1 MVKLKY
7 RNYEFVSNSRIIQ
20 YIVVKKNTGFCRYF
34 TKNQISPNYRY
45 IESSHSLRIT
55 QIYCIFHLAIH
66 NLYTAKHVHVFFQLD
81 VVDGETNIKLNS
93 DP

>member
-1 MVKLKY
+1 M
-7 RNYEFVSNSRIIQ
+7 
-20 YIVVKKNTGFCRYF
+20 
-34 TKNQISPNYRY
+34 NQSKIPKHCGCALVNLQNGPVRDVRA
-45 IESSHSLRIT
+45 SSHSLRIT